1 MIEACRSAKSAL
13 VIFIGVG
20 SWVLPDCNARR
31 VASQEKQPTDELAC
45 VGRLSLI
52 DTREGAGSSVS
63 AGGVSC
69 KRRLPL
75 IVPAATG
82 RENCNRDGDCD
93 DHFLHMLN
101 LLALRGDGLRHF
113 YALQC
118 IRIGVGRSQRSE
130 AK

>member
-52 DTREGAGSSVS
+52 DTREGAGSSVCGRGELQ
-63 AGGVSC
+63 ATATAHRPGGDW
-69 KRRLPL
+69 P
-75 IVPAATG
+75 
-82 RENCNRDGDCD
+82 RE
-93 DHFLHMLN
+93 
-101 LLALRGDGLRHF
+101 
-113 YALQC
+113 LQ
-118 IRIGVGRSQRSE
+118 S
-130 AK
+130 